1 MQERRVACR
10 AQVALLIQI
19 LEITIPMNA
28 IVFHSP
34 VGDIY
39 LYEENHCLAA
49 VSHTLLKTDACWQE
63 TPLLRE
69 AARQLDEYFRGS
81 RRQFTLPLQM
91 HRTPFQCAVWQM
103 LQQIPYGETRSY
115 REVAVGIGNP
125 KAVRAVGMA
134 NHRNPFLIIVPCH
147 RVIGSGGSLTGY
159 AAGLDM
165 KRFLLQLER
174 EHTETFFRLSD

>member
-19 LEITIPMNA
+19 LEVTIPMNA

-81 RRQFTLPLQM
+81 RRQFTLPLQT
-91 HRTPFQCAVWQM
+91 HGTPFQCAVWQM
-103 LQQIPYGETRSY
+103 LQQIPYGRDPFVPGGGRRNGQPPESVSDHRALSPGN
-115 REVAVGIGNP
+115 RQWGQSDGIC
-125 KAVRAVGMA
+125 R
-134 NHRNPFLIIVPCH
+134 R
-147 RVIGSGGSLTGY
+147 TGHEALS
-159 AAGLDM
+159 AAA
-165 KRFLLQLER
+165 
-174 EHTETFFRLSD
+174 

>member
-49 VSHTLLKTDACWQE
+49 VSHTFLKTDACWLE

-91 HRTPFQCAVWQM
+91 HGTPFQCAVWQM

-174 EHTETFFRLSD
+174 GHTETFFRLSD

>member
-69 AARQLDEYFRGS
+69 AVRQLDEYFRGS

-91 HRTPFQCAVWQM
+91 HGTPFQCAVWQM

>member
-10 AQVALLIQI
+10 TQVALLIQI

-63 TPLLRE
+63 TPV
-69 AARQLDEYFRGS
+69 AAGS
-81 RRQFTLPLQM
+81 RPSAGRV
-91 HRTPFQCAVWQM
+91 FQ
-103 LQQIPYGETRSY
+103 G
-115 REVAVGIGNP
+115 
-125 KAVRAVGMA
+125 
-134 NHRNPFLIIVPCH
+134 
-147 RVIGSGGSLTGY
+147 
-159 AAGLDM
+159 
-165 KRFLLQLER
+165 
-174 EHTETFFRLSD
+174 